1 MRGVTPALA
10 RRPAPPLRR
19 LARRL
24 APRGGALPLGLLLLA
39 LASVFAFG
47 GDRSVFYRLSHHD
60 YTSGHTLT
68 LIVNLSAEDRFLLY
82 GREKLDAEGER
93 TYAGPYNRFPVA
105 PYLLAGLAIQPF
117 GDDLPKQIL
126 AARAVMLAFFAAAA
140 ALAYLA
146 LARLIGDRPIA
157 LAATLL
163 AFSSYYVL
171 YYHDMIAVEG
181 APSLFGVMLAF
192 HGMARFARGG
202 RFRWLLAATAV
213 AILTGWHVA
222 GLIAPF
228 VLIGLA
234 SEARR
239 ARGGGIRRAAASLA
253 RSRYLAYGAFS
264 ALCGALALGWNF
276 GNEYL
281 AYGGEVPLTGLPS
294 FQSLLRRTGAD
305 AGSLAYYGV
314 DWIAFLRGQFGGIG
328 GLAIPFAAVDRLGLD
343 LSQPHYRPWP
353 PPSSAWWFA
362 ALGAAVFAA
371 CLAGLRRLPH
381 RAPFAALLL
390 AGWCWAIPF
399 RGQTAL
405 HEFEAIAH
413 VGAPLALWTLALIG
427 LRRLSG
433 EERARRVLPAAAA
446 AALAAFVLSAWDMR
460 VVGHDAEAAA
470 SQRALLEDRAAVRAL
485 AEGRSVVAHL
495 GDEAFYRGRIPR
507 NLYLAGSLL
516 QIEPIG
522 SEREWRELPAYDF
535 ALLPADFGGSLTP
548 DNRRL
553 HLYRLDALPG
563 AWASISAREPD
574 LRAAFD
580 LRLDGGA
587 LTWTREP
594 CGGGLDRTPFYLE
607 AVPADAGDLPPGR
620 AAAGFES
627 FGFLLTERG
636 VRFDGKCMARLAL
649 PDYPIAGLRTGQRAE
664 GLPPVWEA
672 SLPVEDASFPRGA
685 SSWRETAEAA
695 APVLS
700 SAFEVSLEGRT
711 LHYVRDGCA
720 EADTEARFFVH
731 AVAADGAE
739 RRTFAFAERG
749 VRYGGACLA
758 SFALPDGALLGV
770 RTGQYAGDAEVWAGE
785 FPLDPGAWRARV
797 EAVAASEPALR
808 ARFGVHLE
816 GRALHYLREDC
827 AASDAEARFFLHV
840 TPLDAGDLPEERRAA
855 GFANLDFAFG
865 DRGLRYEGAC
875 LASVAL
881 PEYGVA
887 RVRTGQSSE
896 DGAIWEGEFAVGDR

>member
-1 MRGVTPALA
+1 MRGVIPALA
-10 RRPAPPLRR
+10 RRLPRRPAPRSPV
-19 LARRL
+19 
-24 APRGGALPLGLLLLA
+24 PRGGALPLALLLLA

-82 GREKLDAEGER
+82 GRKKLDADGER
-93 TYAGPYNRFPVA
+93 TYAGIYNRFPIA

-117 GDDLPKQIL
+117 GDDVRGQIL

-146 LARLIGDRPIA
+146 LARLIGDRWIA

-202 RFRWLLAATAV
+202 GFRWLLAATAA

-234 SEARR
+234 SEAWR
-239 ARGGGIRRAAASLA
+239 ASGGGARRTAGVLA
-253 RSRYLAYGAFS
+253 RSRYLACGAFA
-264 ALCGALALGWNF
+264 ALCCALILGFNL
-276 GNEYL
+276 GNEYRAL
-281 AYGGEVPLTGLPS
+281 GGEVPLTELPS
-294 FQSLLRRTGAD
+294 FRSLLRRTGAD
-305 AGSLAYYGV
+305 AVNLAYFGV
-314 DWIAFLRGQFGGIG
+314 DWLAFLRSQFGGVG
-328 GLAIPFAAVDRLGLD
+328 GLTIPFAAVDRLGLD

-362 ALGAAVFAA
+362 ALGAGVSAV

-413 VGAPLALWTLALIG
+413 IGAPLVFWTFALTG
-427 LRRLSG
+427 LRRLPG
-433 EERARRVLPAAAA
+433 GERARRAPPALAA
-446 AALAAFVLSAWDMR
+446 AALAVFVLSAWDMR
-460 VVGHDAEAAA
+460 DVGHDAEAAGR
-470 SQRALLEDRAAVRAL
+470 QRELLEDRDAVRAL

-507 NLYLAGSLL
+507 NLYLAGSFL

-522 SEREWRELPAYDF
+522 SERQWRTLPAYEF

-553 HLYRLDALPG
+553 HLYRLDALPA
-563 AWASISAREPD
+563 AWASIAAREPD
-574 LRAAFD
+574 ARSAFEV
-580 LRLDGGA
+580 RLDGRA
-587 LTWTREP
+587 IVWTRDGCAGEDVWP
-594 CGGGLDRTPFYLE
+594 PLFVHAHPLD
-607 AVPADAGDLPPGR
+607 ADDLPPDR
-620 AAAGFES
+620 REAGFETFS
-627 FGFLLTERG
+627 FLLSERG
-636 VRFDGKCMARLAL
+636 VRFDGKCMARLEL
-649 PDYPIAGLRTGQRAE
+649 PDYPIAGVRTGQRAE

-685 SSWRETAEAA
+685 ASWRETAAA
-695 APVLS
+695 ATPALS
-700 SAFEVSLEGRT
+700 SAFEVSLDGRT

-720 EADTEARFFVH
+720 EADAEARFFVH
-731 AVAADGAE
+731 LVAADGAE

-749 VRYGGACLA
+749 LRWGGACLA
-758 SFALPDGALLGV
+758 SFELPDYAILGV
-770 RTGQYAGDAEVWAGE
+770 RTGQYGDGGEVWAGE
-785 FPLDPGAWRARV
+785 FPLDAGAWRARYEAAAAV
-797 EAVAASEPALR
+797 EPSLR
-808 ARFGVHLE
+808 SAFDVRVE
-816 GRALHYLREDC
+816 GRTLHYTREDC
-827 AASDAEARFFLHV
+827 AEADAEARFFLHV
-840 TPLDAGDLPEERRAA
+840 TPLDASDLPEDRREA

-865 DRGLRYEGAC
+865 DRGLRHGGLC
-875 LASVAL
+875 LASVPL
-881 PEYGVA
+881 PEYGIA
-887 RVRTGQSSE
+887 RVRTGQFE
-896 DGAIWEGEFAVGDR
+896 GDARLWEGEVAFGE

>member
-1 MRGVTPALA
+1 MRGVIRALA
-10 RRPAPPLRR
+10 AVRSR
-19 LARRL
+19 
-24 APRGGALPLGLLLLA
+24 LPLTPRREAAPLALLLLA
-39 LASVFAFG
+39 LSSVFAFG

-82 GREKLDAEGER
+82 GRKKLDADGER
-93 TYAGPYNRFPVA
+93 TYAGTYNRFPIA

-117 GDDLPKQIL
+117 GDDIRGQIL
-126 AARAVMLAFFAAAA
+126 AARAVMLAFFAAAV

-146 LARLIGDRPIA
+146 LARLIGDRWIA

-192 HGMARFARGG
+192 HGMARFAQGG
-202 RFRWLLAATAV
+202 RFRWLLAATAA

-234 SEARR
+234 SEAWR
-239 ARGGGIRRAAASLA
+239 AGGGGVRRTAGVLA
-253 RSRYLAYGAFS
+253 GSRYLAYGAFA
-264 ALCGALALGWNF
+264 ALCCALILGFNL
-276 GNEYL
+276 GNEYRAL
-281 AYGGEVPLTGLPS
+281 GGEVPLTELPS
-294 FQSLLRRTGAD
+294 FRSLLRRTGAD
-305 AGSLAYYGV
+305 AVNLAYFGV
-314 DWIAFLRGQFGGIG
+314 DWLTFLRSQFGGAG

-362 ALGAAVFAA
+362 ALGAGVSAV
-371 CLAGLRRLPH
+371 CLAGLRRLPC

-413 VGAPLALWTLALIG
+413 IGAPLVFWTFALTG
-427 LRRLSG
+427 LRRLPG
-433 EERARRVLPAAAA
+433 GERARRAPPALAA
-446 AALAAFVLSAWDMR
+446 AALAVFVLSAWDMR
-460 VVGHDAEAAA
+460 DVGHDAEAAGR
-470 SQRALLEDRAAVRAL
+470 QRELLEDRDAVRAL

-495 GDEAFYRGRIPR
+495 SDEAFYRGRIPR
-507 NLYLAGSLL
+507 NLYLAGSFL

-522 SEREWRELPAYDF
+522 SERQWRTLPAYEF

-553 HLYRLDALPG
+553 HLYRLDALPA
-563 AWASISAREPD
+563 AWASIAAREPD

-580 LRLDGGA
+580 LRLGGGA
-587 LTWTREP
+587 LTWARDP

-607 AVPADAGDLPPGR
+607 AVPADAGDLPADR
-620 AAAGFES
+620 AAAGFETFS
-627 FGFLLTERG
+627 FLLSERG
-636 VRFDGKCMARLAL
+636 VRFDGKCMARLEL
-649 PDYPIAGLRTGQRAE
+649 PDYPIAGVRTGQRAE

-685 SSWRETAEAA
+685 TSWRETAAA
-695 APVLS
+695 ATPVLS

-720 EADTEARFFVH
+720 DADAEARFFVH
-731 AVAADGAE
+731 LVAADGAE

-749 VRYGGACLA
+749 LRWGGACLA
-758 SFALPDGALLGV
+758 SFELPDYPILGV
-770 RTGQYAGDAEVWAGE
+770 RTGQYGDGGEVWAGQ
-785 FPLDPGAWRARV
+785 FPLDPGAWRARY
-797 EAVAASEPALR
+797 EAASAAEPALR
-808 ARFGVHLE
+808 SAFDVRAE
-816 GRALHYLREDC
+816 GRTLHYTREQC
-827 AASDAEARFFLHV
+827 AEANIAARFFLHV
-840 TPLDAGDLPEERRAA
+840 TPLDAADLPEERRES

-865 DRGLRYEGAC
+865 DRGLRYGGRC
-875 LASVAL
+875 LASVPL
-881 PEYGVA
+881 PDYPIA
-887 RVRTGQSSE
+887 RVATGQFE
-896 DGAIWEGEFAVGDR
+896 GDARLWEGEIAFGE

>member
-1 MRGVTPALA
+1 MRGVTPAPA
-10 RRPAPPLRR
+10 RRLPLRRR
-19 LARRL
+19 LARRPL
-24 APRGGALPLGLLLLA
+24 GGGAALPPALLLLA

-82 GREKLDAEGER
+82 GREKLDADGER
-93 TYAGPYNRFPVA
+93 TYAGPYNRFPIA

-117 GDDLPKQIL
+117 GDDVPRQIL
-126 AARAVMLAFFAAAA
+126 AARAVMLAFFAAAV

-146 LARLIGDRPIA
+146 LARLIGDRWIA

-192 HGMARFARGG
+192 HGMARFAQGG
-202 RFRWLLAATAV
+202 RFRWLLAATAA

-234 SEARR
+234 SEAWR
-239 ARGGGIRRAAASLA
+239 ARGGGVRRTAGVLA

-264 ALCGALALGWNF
+264 ALCGALVLGWNF

-281 AYGGEVPLTGLPS
+281 AFGGEVPLSGLPS
-294 FQSLLRRTGAD
+294 FRSLLRRTGAD
-305 AGSLAYYGV
+305 AVNLAYFGV
-314 DWIAFLRGQFGGIG
+314 DWLTFLRSQFGGIG

-362 ALGAAVFAA
+362 ALGGAVFAV

-381 RAPFAALLL
+381 RALFAALLL

-405 HEFEAIAH
+405 HEFEALAH
-413 VGAPLALWTLALIG
+413 IGAPLVFWTLALTR
-427 LRRLSG
+427 LRRLLG
-433 EERARRVLPAAAA
+433 GERARRALPALAA
-446 AALAAFVLSAWDMR
+446 AALAVFVLSAWDMR
-460 VVGHDAEAAA
+460 GVGHDAEAAGR
-470 SQRALLEDRAAVRAL
+470 QRALLEDRGAVRAL
-485 AEGRSVVAHL
+485 AEGRSIVAHL
-495 GDEAFYRGRIPR
+495 SDEAFYRGRIPR

-522 SEREWRELPAYDF
+522 SEREWRTIPAYEF

-548 DNRRL
+548 DNSRL
-553 HLYRLDALPG
+553 HLYRLDALPA
-563 AWASISAREPD
+563 AWASIAASEPA

-580 LRLDGGA
+580 VRIEDGA
-587 LTWTREP
+587 VTWARDPCEGGHTRP
-594 CGGGLDRTPFYLE
+594 PLYLE
-607 AVPADAGDLPPGR
+607 AVPLDARDLPADR

-627 FGFLLTERG
+627 FAFLLSERG
-636 VRFDGKCMARLAL
+636 VRFDGKCMARFAL
-649 PDYPIAGLRTGQRAE
+649 PDYPIAGVRTGQRAE

-685 SSWRETAEAA
+685 SSWRETAAAA

-700 SAFEVSLEGRT
+700 SAFEVSLDGRT

-720 EADTEARFFVH
+720 EADIEARFFVH

-749 VRYGGACLA
+749 LRYGGACLA
-758 SFALPDGALLGV
+758 SFELPDGAVLGV
-770 RTGQYAGDAEVWAGE
+770 RTGQYDGRGEVWAGE
-785 FPLDPGAWRARV
+785 FPLDPEAWRARY
-797 EAVAASEPALR
+797 EALAAAETALSSK
-808 ARFGVHLE
+808 FEVHLD
-816 GRALHYLREDC
+816 GRTLHYLREEC
-827 AASDAEARFFLHV
+827 AASDVEARFFLHV
-840 TPLDAGDLPEERRAA
+840 TPLDAGDLPEERRAS
-855 GFANLDFAFG
+855 GFDNLDFAFG
-865 DRGLRYEGAC
+865 DRGLRYEGRC

-887 RVRTGQSSE
+887 SVRTGQFTA
-896 DGAIWEGEFAVGDR
+896 DGPIWGGELAVGDR